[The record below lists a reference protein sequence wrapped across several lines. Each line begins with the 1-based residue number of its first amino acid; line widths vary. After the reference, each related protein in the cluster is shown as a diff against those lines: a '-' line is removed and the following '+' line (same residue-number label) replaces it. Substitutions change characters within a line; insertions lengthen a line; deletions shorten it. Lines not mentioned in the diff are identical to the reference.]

1 MKHRGI
7 KAWMQKFFCS
17 CVSTASP
24 AGCPCVWNSSVQS
37 QRCLCHTV
45 WERHSH
51 SKASTASVCPSP
63 GHTGPLCPGGYFW
76 GHLKPVQLGSP
87 SGFKGHLKAA
97 ISSKE
102 TGCSHAG
109 WPKKL
114 ILFHEIKEY
123 QQFICLYLR
132 KEMDCMWSC
141 KVHIWQTKQDEFQLS
156 GKTCF
161 PSFNLFNDG
170 GNEAKWVTSLRIW

>member
-45 WERHSH
+45 WERHSY
-51 SKASTASVCPSP
+51 SKALTASVCPSS

-76 GHLKPVQLGSP
+76 GHLKPVQLGST

-114 ILFHEIKEY
+114 ILFHGIKG
-123 QQFICLYLR
+123 ISAIHL
-132 KEMDCMWSC
+132 
-141 KVHIWQTKQDEFQLS
+141 
-156 GKTCF
+156 
-161 PSFNLFNDG
+161 PLFEERNG
-170 GNEAKWVTSLRIW
+170 LHVKLQSAHMANKARWISA